1 MNKKG
6 FTLIELLMVIT
17 LIGIL
22 SLILVPNVMSL
33 NNKNKIKSCNSLKNN
48 IISAAKVYVTNYRD
62 ELGFTCSFSKDISAY
77 SLINSESLSG
87 PVVNPMNKKKLND
100 YDLKNIFVE
109 VTYDCRSKSFSYVYK
124 DDNNIINCS

>member
-62 ELGFTCSFSKDISAY
+62 ELNFVCNTQKYISID
-77 SLINSESLSG
+77 SLKKSGSLSG
-87 PVVNPMNKKKLND
+87 NVVNPIDKSNVTGNV
-100 YDLKNIFVE
+100 I
-109 VTYDCRSKSFSYVYK
+109 VTYDCNSKSFSYSF
-124 DDNNIINCS
+124 NLNCG